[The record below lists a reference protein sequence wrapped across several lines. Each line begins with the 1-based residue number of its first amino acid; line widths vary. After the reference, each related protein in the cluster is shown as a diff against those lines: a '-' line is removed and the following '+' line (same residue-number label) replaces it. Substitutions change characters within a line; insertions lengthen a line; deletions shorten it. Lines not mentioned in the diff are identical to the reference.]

1 MIELTE
7 ELQNFVERMGLTME
21 RTGASR
27 TLGRILALLI
37 VAEEPLSLTQMAE
50 ILRVSK
56 ASISTNARLCE
67 QTGLVLRVSL
77 PGDRRTYYEIL
88 PGAFEMSLSHRM
100 YSLKEMVDLAEEGLA
115 ALDESHPKAR
125 VRLEE
130 LHDLY
135 TFLGE
140 GMKTALEQWKQ
151 LKREKNH
158 PQTKTK

>member
-7 ELQNFVERMGLTME
+7 ELQNFVEKMGLAME
-21 RTGASR
+21 RLGATR
-27 TLGRILALLI
+27 TFGRILALLI
-37 VAEEPLSLTQMAE
+37 VAEDPLSLTQMAE

-88 PGAFEMSLSHRM
+88 PGAFEMSLSRRL
-100 YSLKEMVDLAEEGLA
+100 YSLREMIDLAEEGLA

-140 GMKTALEQWKQ
+140 GMKKAIEQWKQ
-151 LKREKNH
+151 LKHNKSH
-158 PQTKTK
+158 PEN